1 VTPPPSLA
9 SALMRLLLPEAAYE
23 AIAGDVD
30 EDWST
35 ATRRSRARYWRIAC
49 ASIAAYWWYSR
60 RQPQT
65 ETGIANTTLQG
76 DGAMRSLLQD
86 FRYGLRLMRRAP
98 GFAFA
103 AIVTLALGIG
113 ANTAIF
119 SLVNV
124 LTLKPLAYRDP
135 HRVAFVLGWNTEHQ
149 SIAFNL
155 SIADFADLTRQA
167 RSLDSVAA
175 YAYWSANFTG
185 GDVPERVQAY
195 RVTANTFSLLDVPPL
210 IGRTLTGQDG
220 VPGAPGVVVIS
231 HGLWERRFGANRSV
245 IGRQVQIDGR
255 PYTVV
260 GVMPG
265 TFEYPVFNF
274 KGDLWAPMQIDVT
287 APMTDRNA
295 SGSVVVVARVRSGL
309 DYATAQAEIDTI
321 MRRLEVDYPQT
332 NRGTGARLIELGKL
346 DDEEAGPAVWILL
359 ATVATVLLLACA
371 NVANLLLARGVGRQ
385 RELAVRAALG
395 AGRRRVMRQLLV
407 ESLLLA
413 CGGAILGA
421 TVAVGLLRMLRGAMP
436 EMIVTTLPNLDALG
450 LDGTTL
456 GFTIALCCVT
466 TLIFGVVPAWRASHA
481 TVTDSLRGSTG
492 VGGATCTRRLRTA
505 LVVLE
510 VTLSTMLLVTAG
522 LLVQSYKRQQHLD
535 PGFNPHGVMTMTI
548 ALPEYR
554 YGAVD
559 AQRRFFEQAAERI
572 ARVPGVR
579 AAGFVNVLPF
589 STYNRGG
596 HFVVEGR
603 PAPEPG
609 REPSADFRIVTPD
622 YLRAMQIRVVRGRAL
637 DAGDRADGRRVAMV
651 NETLVR
657 RIFPGEDPTLHQLR
671 LGTGPSATIVAVVG
685 VVADVQHEQLTGR
698 PSPEIYVPQAQ
709 SPVDMMMLAARIQG
723 EPDLLSKAIRAQIA
737 VLDPGQPVFHVKT
750 LERLVGDSLILPNAS
765 AAMMSLFS
773 VLAVMLAAVGI
784 YGVVAY
790 AVGQQTRE
798 IGVRIALGARPGDV
812 AALVLRSG
820 LAPVI
825 FGVLGVAG
833 AVGAS
838 SLIANALYGVTPMD
852 PPTYLV
858 AGIVL
863 VAMGALACA
872 VPVWCASRVQPMEA
886 LKID

>member
-1 VTPPPSLA
+1 
-9 SALMRLLLPEAAYE
+9 
-23 AIAGDVD
+23 
-30 EDWST
+30 
-35 ATRRSRARYWRIAC
+35 
-49 ASIAAYWWYSR
+49 
-60 RQPQT
+60 
-65 ETGIANTTLQG
+65 
-76 DGAMRSLLQD
+76 
-86 FRYGLRLMRRAP
+86 
-98 GFAFA
+98 
-103 AIVTLALGIG
+103 
-113 ANTAIF
+113 
-119 SLVNV
+119 
-124 LTLKPLAYRDP
+124 
-135 HRVAFVLGWNTEHQ
+135 
-149 SIAFNL
+149 
-155 SIADFADLTRQA
+155 
-167 RSLDSVAA
+167 
-175 YAYWSANFTG
+175 
-185 GDVPERVQAY
+185 
-195 RVTANTFSLLDVPPL
+195 
-210 IGRTLTGQDG
+210 
-220 VPGAPGVVVIS
+220 
-231 HGLWERRFGANRSV
+231 
-245 IGRQVQIDGR
+245 
-255 PYTVV
+255 
-260 GVMPG
+260 
-265 TFEYPVFNF
+265 
-274 KGDLWAPMQIDVT
+274 
-287 APMTDRNA
+287 
-295 SGSVVVVARVRSGL
+295 
-309 DYATAQAEIDTI
+309 
-321 MRRLEVDYPQT
+321 
-332 NRGTGARLIELGKL
+332 
-346 DDEEAGPAVWILL
+346 
-359 ATVATVLLLACA
+359 VATVLLLACA

-492 VGGATCTRRLRTA
+492 VGGATGTRRLRTA

-622 YLRAMQIRVVRGRAL
+622 YLRAMQIRLVRGRAL

-750 LERLVGDSLILPNAS
+750 LEQLVGDSLILPNAS

-825 FGVLGVAG
+825 FGVLLGVAG

-872 VPVWCASRVQPMEA
+872 VPAWRASRVQPMEA